1 MSANDTHVTSAI
13 KNLPEAFRSASSS
26 IDQTSEDSRRV
37 SLRDTSYGMFYAAG
51 WNGTWIS
58 GKEFMFSASDQS
70 LNIYNMQANNST
82 QIFSADKMR
91 TFSPY
96 QTQLSSDKK
105 YLLLKKTN
113 FKVFRRST
121 YGTYDIISLEN
132 HHMLHLHP
140 SNWSSKP
147 GDSKFLIRYVS
158 WAPQGN
164 GLVYVD
170 FNNNVSKT
178 SLSILSSSYAS
189 SSFCCSM
196 HLPEE
201 TIDGAV
207 AAKSTTIK
215 SQEELP
221 DIVELLLLLPMV
233 IFIK

>member
-91 TFSPY
+91 TFAPY

-105 YLLLKKTN
+105 YLLLKTSN
-113 FKVFRRST
+113 YKVFRRST

-132 HHMLHLHP
+132 HTMDHLHP
-140 SNWSSKP
+140 SNWSSK
-147 GDSKFLIRYVS
+147 DSKFLIRYVS

-170 FNNNVSKT
+170 FNNNVSDF
-178 SLSILSSSYAS
+178 LE
-189 SSFCCSM
+189 M
-196 HLPEE
+196 
-201 TIDGAV
+201 
-207 AAKSTTIK
+207 
-215 SQEELP
+215 
-221 DIVELLLLLPMV
+221 
-233 IFIK
+233 

>member
-105 YLLLKKTN
+105 YLLLKTTN

-178 SLSILSSSYAS
+178 SLSILSSSYVS
-189 SSFCCSM
+189 SSFCCFSKT
-196 HLPEE
+196 L
-201 TIDGAV
+201 TF
-207 AAKSTTIK
+207 
-215 SQEELP
+215 LWR
-221 DIVELLLLLPMV
+221 
-233 IFIK
+233 